1 MKDFWSNICFY
12 GRCIGIMC
20 REWWRKVFVLAACAG
35 MCGCMNCYF
44 RAPWTRGKIEEC
56 YQSTRYMGAM
66 TLVASF
72 PQMMTDA
79 GHPEPFR
86 WENCFTIPFLG
97 LPCLVDTACEACIDT
112 VCLPVDWCISEVRE
126 D

>member
-1 MKDFWSNICFY
+1 MGGF
-12 GRCIGIMC
+12 
-20 REWWRKVFVLAACAG
+20 WRKLTDFFKAVGRGLRAQGWLCLAACAV

-66 TLVASF
+66 TVVASF

-97 LPCLVDTACEACIDT
+97 LPCLVDTACESCIDT